1 MAKKPAMVRSA
12 APRSS
17 SGAAFPNGGANGHS
31 PPTTPLDV
39 GSAAQPQV
47 PAPFSPDTRPAREVE
62 RAAGGID
69 MNTIRSLKETIE
81 SLLRDLNKAITE
93 RDTAVKEVARLEAAA
108 QNDHHGEFLRLE
120 VKALRDNKKELENA
134 LHAAVQEHKQEL
146 QHLRQRFVDE
156 MERSV
161 QDKSVA
167 IDDIEKSY
175 SEALR
180 AAQARTSEARE
191 ENRKANDRSEIL
203 TRDLE
208 AVRTQLRQVEQDRA
222 FQVSTLE
229 DERRQFNRFREDAL
243 KKHADL
249 TDTKLEIERL
259 ITQTE
264 TKLRAAQMELAAQKL
279 EHERASDK
287 MRQEI
292 ETLMQSR
299 DTARSQASS
308 LRRDLDSTTQEIL
321 DWKRAAAK
329 LERELR
335 EVIEAKKSSDAAA
348 AAMQDKLAMV
358 ESARAQELDDLQ
370 QIKTVLAAYQREHAA
385 TQERA
390 KSRLEKVRD
399 AVPEYTLPS
408 TGEQTHGSP
417 QEEEAPVALKR
428 KENSR
433 ATRAAAP
440 LVRAPTNSLPP
451 PVATGEGRAADG
463 GGGGEGAR
471 PAPAPSISPSS
482 SSSASIIGP
491 PAVSQLE
498 KWSSSVMLP
507 SPPPAPE
514 TGKGWFPE
522 QRKSAA
528 ASQDASKGALL
539 PRAGTQEE
547 GALEDV
553 FLEAEVLALV
563 DIYVVSAR
571 DVPKEHLHRQMHVH
585 IRMGRQ
591 SAVTRGIASAEGAD
605 GRASRAW
612 HSNFRCASSD
622 PQNDILI
629 FDMEVLLE
637 EGEEAKGSL
646 VMMTPD
652 GRRWDQVGRV
662 AVPLSRVLVTGKEA
676 GWYEVRSL
684 KGAPI
689 FTSPDVPF
697 RLQIGCAAATVRCD
711 PVCLCVCV
719 FVYV

>member
-1 MAKKPAMVRSA
+1 
-12 APRSS
+12 
-17 SGAAFPNGGANGHS
+17 
-31 PPTTPLDV
+31 
-39 GSAAQPQV
+39 
-47 PAPFSPDTRPAREVE
+47 
-62 RAAGGID
+62 

-81 SLLRDLNKAITE
+81 SLLRDLNKAITD

-108 QNDHHGEFLRLE
+108 RNDHHGEFLRLE

-167 IDDIEKSY
+167 IEDIEKSY
-175 SEALR
+175 ADALR

-191 ENRKANDRSEIL
+191 ENRKANERSEL
-203 TRDLE
+203 LARDLE
-208 AVRTQLRQVEQDRA
+208 AVRAQLRQVEQDRA

-264 TKLRAAQMELAAQKL
+264 TKLRSAQMELAAEKL
-279 EHERASDK
+279 EHQRASDK

-299 DTARSQASS
+299 DTARSQSSS
-308 LRRDLDSTTQEIL
+308 LRRDLDSTCQEIL

-335 EVIEAKKSSDAAA
+335 EVLEAKKSSDAAA

-358 ESARAQELDDLQ
+358 EATRAKELDDLQ
-370 QIKTVLAAYQREHAA
+370 QIKTALAAHQREQAA

-399 AVPEYTLPS
+399 AVPEYALPS
-408 TGEQTHGSP
+408 NGEQTHGSP
-417 QEEEAPVALKR
+417 QEEEAPMALKR

-440 LVRAPTNSLPP
+440 PVRAPTNSLPP
-451 PVATGEGRAADG
+451 PVATGEGRATDG
-463 GGGGEGAR
+463 GGGGGGAR
-471 PAPAPSISPSS
+471 PPPSAPASASASP

-491 PAVSQLE
+491 PAVSQLQ

-522 QRKSAA
+522 QRKSPA
-528 ASQDASKGALL
+528 ASQDASQGALL
-539 PRAGTQEE
+539 PRAGTEEE

-585 IRMGRQ
+585 IRMGWQ
-591 SAVTRGIASAEGAD
+591 TAVTRGIASTEGAD

-646 VMMTPD
+646 VMITPD

-676 GWYEVRSL
+676 GWYEVRTL
-684 KGAPI
+684 NGDPI

-711 PVCLCVCV
+711 PVCVCVCV
-719 FVYV
+719 CVCL